1 VTRQFSLLSLDNA
14 DVCCQFFACLTQFYN
29 QLMSKH
35 HKEACICIVRKQKIK
50 ISKNNSE
57 YLGSSK
63 LSSS

>member
-1 VTRQFSLLSLDNA
+1 LDNA

-35 HKEACICIVRKQKIK
+35 HKEACICIVRKFENKFHLQI
-50 ISKNNSE
+50 ISHS
-57 YLGSSK
+57 GSSE